1 MESNFKEL
9 KMRLT
14 KEAIVEEYGNAIMT
28 IESKDEEIGE
38 YKNHITSL
46 TEDIKTLRKSLKE
59 SHQSDYSQIK
69 QERDDLKV
77 ELETYRKKDIDNVVK
92 ENLEL
97 KQSLNVLVDDRQE
110 ILISLGE
117 LIDMI
122 DGIFRSLSAVLN
134 TSFNSF
140 DILKR
145 RYERKWA
152 PQPVEKE
159 GK

>member
-46 TEDIKTLRKSLKE
+46 TEEVKSLRKALKE

-69 QERDDLKV
+69 QERDDLKA

-97 KQSLNVLVDDRQE
+97 KQSLSVLVDDRQE

-117 LIDMI
+117 LIDMF

-152 PQPVEKE
+152 PPKEE
-159 GK
+159 GKQ

>member
-14 KEAIVEEYGNAIMT
+14 KEAIVEEYGNAITT

-92 ENLEL
+92 ENQEL
-97 KQSLNVLVDDRQE
+97 KQSLKVFATERQE
-110 ILISLGE
+110 ALISLGE

-122 DGIFRSLSAVLN
+122 DGVFKSMSAVLN
-134 TSFNSF
+134 TGFNSY

-152 PQPVEKE
+152 PPKEE